1 MKNENIVV
9 LKELLFRK
17 KNIVIIPHTNP
28 DGDAIGSALALM
40 HLLNSI
46 DHNSTVI
53 SPNKAPYF
61 LKWSPGFENII
72 YFDSDKNS
80 CLKLIENADL
90 IFTLDFNDLDR
101 IGEMS
106 KYVDSSNAKI
116 ILIDHHLNPKDYA
129 DLVFSD
135 IEIGSTCEL
144 LFELIIELGHEK
156 NIDSNIASCLYLGMM
171 TDTGS
176 FQYSSVTSR
185 THEIISKLIQKGIN
199 QSDIHN
205 KVYNNSSISRL
216 KVLGSALSNL
226 NVLKELNTV
235 YMYLKRDDL
244 KKFDF
249 QKGDSEGIV
258 NYGLSLK
265 NIIFSVMFI
274 EDINDENNIKIS
286 FRSQDGFSCN
296 EFANKHFNGGGHA
309 NAAGGRDDGPIEE
322 TIHKFKKL
330 INKYKD
336 NLTTNK

>member
-28 DGDAIGSALALM
+28 DGDAIGSSLALM

-53 SPNKAPYF
+53 SPNKVPYF

-286 FRSQDGFSCN
+286 FRSQDSFSCN
-296 EFANKHFNGGGHA
+296 EFANKHFNGGGHT

>member
-28 DGDAIGSALALM
+28 DGDAIGSSLALM

-144 LFELIIELGHEK
+144 LFE
-156 NIDSNIASCLYLGMM
+156 S
-171 TDTGS
+171 GS

-185 THEIISKLIQKGIN
+185 THEIISKLIRKGIN

-216 KVLGSALSNL
+216 KVLSSALSNL

-330 INKYKD
+330 INQYKD
-336 NLTTNK
+336 NLITNK

>member
-17 KNIVIIPHTNP
+17 KNIVIIPHINP
-28 DGDAIGSALALM
+28 DGDAIGSSLALM

-296 EFANKHFNGGGHA
+296 EFANKHFNGGGHT
-309 NAAGGRDDGPIEE
+309 NAAGGRDDGPIKE

>member
-28 DGDAIGSALALM
+28 DGDAIGSSLALV

-226 NVLKELNTV
+226 NILKELNTV

-265 NIIFSVMFI
+265 NIIFSVIFI
-274 EDINDENNIKIS
+274 EDINDDNNIKIS
-286 FRSQDGFSCN
+286 FRSQNSFSCN
-296 EFANKHFNGGGHA
+296 EFANIHFNGGGHA

-322 TIHKFKKL
+322 TIMKFKKL
-330 INKYKD
+330 ITQYKD
-336 NLTTNK
+336 NLNTNK

>member
-17 KNIVIIPHTNP
+17 KNIVIIPHINP
-28 DGDAIGSALALM
+28 DGDAIGSSLALM

>member
-28 DGDAIGSALALM
+28 DGDAIGSSLALM

-144 LFELIIELGHEK
+144 LFELINELGHEK

>member
-17 KNIVIIPHTNP
+17 KNIVIIPHINP
-28 DGDAIGSALALM
+28 DGDAIGSSLALM

-101 IGEMS
+101 IGEMN

-116 ILIDHHLNPKDYA
+116 ILIDHHLSPKDYA

-144 LFELIIELGHEK
+144 LFELIIELGYEK

-176 FQYSSVTSR
+176 FQYASVTSR

-286 FRSQDGFSCN
+286 FRSQDSFSCN

-322 TIHKFKKL
+322 TIQKFKKL
-330 INKYKD
+330 INQYKD
-336 NLTTNK
+336 NLITNN

>member
-17 KNIVIIPHTNP
+17 KNIVIIPHANP
-28 DGDAIGSALALM
+28 DGDAIGSSLALM

-61 LKWSPGFENII
+61 LKWSPGFENIM

-80 CLKLIENADL
+80 CLKFIKNADL

-116 ILIDHHLNPKDYA
+116 ILIDHHQNPIDYA

-144 LFELIIELGHEK
+144 LFEIIIELGHEK
-156 NIDSNIASCLYLGMM
+156 NIDSKIASCLYLGMM

-205 KVYNNSSISRL
+205 KVYNDSSIGKL

-226 NVLKELNTV
+226 NVLKELNTA

-265 NIIFSVMFI
+265 NIIFSVIFI
-274 EDINDENNIKIS
+274 EDVNDENNIKIS

-322 TIHKFKKL
+322 TILKFKKL
-330 INKYKD
+330 INQYKD

>member
-28 DGDAIGSALALM
+28 DGDAIGSSLALM
-40 HLLNSI
+40 HLLNLI

-286 FRSQDGFSCN
+286 FRSQDRFSCN

-309 NAAGGRDDGPIEE
+309 NAAGGRDDGPIQE

>member
-1 MKNENIVV
+1 
-9 LKELLFRK
+9 
-17 KNIVIIPHTNP
+17 
-28 DGDAIGSALALM
+28 
-40 HLLNSI
+40 
-46 DHNSTVI
+46 
-53 SPNKAPYF
+53 
-61 LKWSPGFENII
+61 
-72 YFDSDKNS
+72 
-80 CLKLIENADL
+80 
-90 IFTLDFNDLDR
+90 
-101 IGEMS
+101 MS

>member
-28 DGDAIGSALALM
+28 DGDAIGSSLALM

-53 SPNKAPYF
+53 SPNKVPYF

-205 KVYNNSSISRL
+205 KVYNDSSIGKL

>member
-17 KNIVIIPHTNP
+17 KNIVIIPHINP
-28 DGDAIGSALALM
+28 DGDAIGSSLALM

-53 SPNKAPYF
+53 SPNKVPYF

-336 NLTTNK
+336 NLNTNK